1 VSYLKFQI
9 KIIYPFLAKLVLF
22 FQTEIFLIWR
32 CPYGKPVDIW
42 AIGCMVCE
50 MTIGRP
56 LFEGK
61 SDLDQLQ
68 KIKSSLGQI
77 AEFQLDELQKSGK
90 QSNVKI
96 MKQSNELFTFERKFS
111 DMNEKLFDFTKV
123 NFRFV

>member
-1 VSYLKFQI
+1 
-9 KIIYPFLAKLVLF
+9 
-22 FQTEIFLIWR
+22 
-32 CPYGKPVDIW
+32 
-42 AIGCMVCE
+42 MVCE

-77 AEFQLDELQKSGK
+77 AEFQLDELQKTGK
-90 QSNVKI
+90 QSSVKI

-123 NFRFV
+123 NFYF

>member
-1 VSYLKFQI
+1 
-9 KIIYPFLAKLVLF
+9 
-22 FQTEIFLIWR
+22 
-32 CPYGKPVDIW
+32 
-42 AIGCMVCE
+42 MVCE

-77 AEFQLDELQKSGK
+77 AEFQLDELQKTGK

-96 MKQSNELFTFERKFS
+96 IKQSNELFTFEKKFS

-123 NFRFV
+123 KILKIKSGSAQFILLLLHFLYNFKGNEI